1 MNNGGSADPAVRRR
15 RMRPARPER
24 NAIPAWNR
32 CGPEWAAMTSRN
44 PSARQR
50 LYEAATRWS
59 FDRGVDNAFLVD
71 AAADALVAGVDSTA
85 LRELAG
91 APGHVDTEELRVLLD
106 SALQEL
112 MLPRPRGLALSDV
125 VADDGTVVPRTPA
138 ETIRFEVVAAD
149 VHDAFQVLVF
159 VDDVEMTSRAAGAGM
174 GPGSLF
180 VPENRLVASTQPRV
194 VPIARCECGE
204 YGCGVTDVR
213 ILRQG
218 DAVHWDW
225 LHETPMDHGV
235 TFRAVQYDAAVA
247 RVAADHSW
255 ERPHD
260 TARRQILTGVDKE
273 RLRAEGLLLRS
284 SYLVHDDPS
293 TYRVALETV
302 DNVYQVFL
310 HFPLDGREPT
320 AIVPDALRV
329 LGEPPSSWSA
339 QFHAMPAAVKGPP
352 AIAGRRWTRADL
364 GWSRRRN

>member
-1 MNNGGSADPAVRRR
+1 
-15 RMRPARPER
+15 
-24 NAIPAWNR
+24 
-32 CGPEWAAMTSRN
+32 MTSRN

-59 FDRGVDNAFLVD
+59 LDRGVDNAFLVD
-71 AAADALVAGVDSTA
+71 AATDALVSGVDSPT

-91 APGHVDTEELRVLLD
+91 ATAHADTEELRVLLE

-112 MLPRPRGLALSDV
+112 MLPRPRGIAPSDV
-125 VADDGTVVPRTPA
+125 VADDGAVVPRTPA
-138 ETIRFEVVAAD
+138 KTIRFEVVAAD
-149 VHDAFQVLVF
+149 VHDDFQVLVF

-174 GPGSLF
+174 GPDSLF
-180 VPENRLVASTQPRV
+180 FPENRLVASTEPRV

-204 YGCGVTDVR
+204 YGCGATQVR

-235 TFRAVQYDAAVA
+235 TFRADQYDAAVA
-247 RVAADHSW
+247 QVAADHSW
-255 ERPHD
+255 ERPQD
-260 TARRQILTGVDKE
+260 TARRQILTAGDKE
-273 RLRAEGLLLRS
+273 RLRAEGLTLRS
-284 SYLVHDDPS
+284 PYPVHDDPS
-293 TYRVALETV
+293 TYRVALQTL

-320 AIVPDALRV
+320 AIVPDVLRV

-339 QFHAMPAAVKGPP
+339 QFHAISAAVKEPP

-364 GWSRRRN
+364 AWPRRRT

>member
-1 MNNGGSADPAVRRR
+1 
-15 RMRPARPER
+15 
-24 NAIPAWNR
+24 
-32 CGPEWAAMTSRN
+32 MTSRT

-59 FDRGVDNAFLVD
+59 FDRGVDSAFLVE
-71 AAADALVAGVDSTA
+71 AATDALVSGVDSPT

-91 APGHVDTEELRVLLD
+91 APRHVDTEDMRVLLD
-106 SALQEL
+106 SVLREL
-112 MLPRPRGLALSDV
+112 MLPSPRGIALSDV
-125 VADDGTVVPRTPA
+125 VTDDGTVVSRMPA

-149 VHDAFQVLVF
+149 VHDDFQVLVF

-174 GPGSLF
+174 GPDSLF
-180 VPENRLVASTQPRV
+180 VPENRLVASTEPRV
-194 VPIARCECGE
+194 VPIARCGCGE

-235 TFRAVQYDAAVA
+235 TFRAEQYDAAVA
-247 RVAADHSW
+247 RVAADRSW
-255 ERPHD
+255 ERSQD
-260 TARRQILTGVDKE
+260 TARRQILTAADKE
-273 RLRAEGLLLRS
+273 RLRAEGLTLRS
-284 SYLVHDDPS
+284 SYPVHDDPS
-293 TYRVALETV
+293 TYRVALLTV

-310 HFPLDGREPT
+310 DFPLDGREPT
-320 AIVPDALRV
+320 TIVPDALRA

-339 QFHAMPAAVKGPP
+339 QFHAIPAAVKERP

-364 GWSRRRN
+364 GWSRRRK